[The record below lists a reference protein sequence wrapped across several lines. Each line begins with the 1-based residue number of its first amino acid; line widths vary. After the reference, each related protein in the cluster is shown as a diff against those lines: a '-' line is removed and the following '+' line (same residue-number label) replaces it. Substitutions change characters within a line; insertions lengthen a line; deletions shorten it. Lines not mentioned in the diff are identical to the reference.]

1 MNANLEKLLKMAN
14 VTTTQNI
21 EVRENFIMFKNGD
34 SGFYPLAKIYDKY
47 IEVLWLELDDIE
59 MDLYVRRDNRGEYD
73 WLARIPFEN
82 INETEFEI
90 YAKDLRDAILP
101 NYKMAKAVSA
111 ARNEFWKTYHPIME
125 DK

>member
-1 MNANLEKLLKMAN
+1 MNANLEKLLKMAK

-21 EVRENFIMFKNGD
+21 EIRENFIMFKNGD

-59 MDLYVRRDNRGEYD
+59 MDLYVRGDNRGEYD

-82 INETEFEI
+82 LNETEFEI
-90 YAKDLRDAILP
+90 YAKDLRDVILP

-111 ARNEFWKTYHPIME
+111 ARNEFWKTYNAVME
-125 DK
+125 SK

>member
-1 MNANLEKLLKMAN
+1 MNANLEKLLEMAK

-21 EVRENFIMFKNGD
+21 EIRENFIMFKNGD

-82 INETEFEI
+82 LNETEFEI
-90 YAKDLRDAILP
+90 YAKDLRDVILP

-111 ARNEFWKTYHPIME
+111 ARNEFWKTYNAVME
-125 DK
+125 SK

>member
-1 MNANLEKLLKMAN
+1 MNANLEKLLEMAK

-59 MDLYVRRDNRGEYD
+59 MDLYVHRDNRGEYD

-82 INETEFEI
+82 LNETEFEI
-90 YAKDLRDAILP
+90 YAKDLSDAILP

-111 ARNEFWKTYHPIME
+111 ARNEFWKTYNAVME
-125 DK
+125 SK

>member
-1 MNANLEKLLKMAN
+1 MNANLEKLLEMAK

-21 EVRENFIMFKNGD
+21 EVRENFIMFKNGN

-73 WLARIPFEN
+73 WLARVPFEN
-82 INETEFEI
+82 LNETEFEI
-90 YAKDLRDAILP
+90 YAKDLRDAILK
-101 NYKMAKAVSA
+101 NYKMAKAISA
-111 ARNEFWKTYHPIME
+111 ARNEFWKTYNAVME
-125 DK
+125 SK

>member
-1 MNANLEKLLKMAN
+1 MNENLEKLLEMAK

-47 IEVLWLELDDIE
+47 IEVLWLKLDDIE
-59 MDLYVRRDNRGEYD
+59 MDLYVHRDNRGEYD

-82 INETEFEI
+82 LNETEFEI

-111 ARNEFWKTYHPIME
+111 ARNEFWKTYNAVME
-125 DK
+125 SK

>member
-1 MNANLEKLLKMAN
+1 MNANLEKLLEMAK

-82 INETEFEI
+82 LNETEFEI
-90 YAKDLRDAILP
+90 YAKDLRDVILL
-101 NYKMAKAVSA
+101 NYKMAKAISA
-111 ARNEFWKTYHPIME
+111 ARNEFWKTYNAVME
-125 DK
+125 SK

>member
-1 MNANLEKLLKMAN
+1 MAK

-21 EVRENFIMFKNGD
+21 EIRENFIMFKNGD

-82 INETEFEI
+82 LNETEFEI
-90 YAKDLRDAILP
+90 YAKDLRDVILP

-111 ARNEFWKTYHPIME
+111 ARNEFWKTYNAVM
-125 DK
+125 DSK

>member
-1 MNANLEKLLKMAN
+1 MNANLEKLLEMAK

-21 EVRENFIMFKNGD
+21 EIRENFIMFKNGD

-82 INETEFEI
+82 LNETEFEI
-90 YAKDLRDAILP
+90 YAKDLRDTILQ
-101 NYKMAKAVSA
+101 NYKMAKAISA
-111 ARNEFWKTYHPIME
+111 ARNEFWKTYNAVME
-125 DK
+125 SK

>member
-1 MNANLEKLLKMAN
+1 MNANLEKLLEMAK

-82 INETEFEI
+82 LNEPEFEI
-90 YAKDLRDAILP
+90 YAKDLRDVILP

-111 ARNEFWKTYHPIME
+111 ARNEFWKTYNAVME
-125 DK
+125 SK

>member
-1 MNANLEKLLKMAN
+1 MNANLEKLLKMAK

-47 IEVLWLELDDIE
+47 IEVLWLKLDDIE
-59 MDLYVRRDNRGEYD
+59 MDLYVHRDNRGEYD

-82 INETEFEI
+82 LNETEFEI

-111 ARNEFWKTYHPIME
+111 ARNEFWKTYNAVME
-125 DK
+125 SK

>member
-1 MNANLEKLLKMAN
+1 MNANLEKLLEMAK

-59 MDLYVRRDNRGEYD
+59 MDLYVRRDNRGEQD

-82 INETEFEI
+82 LNETEFEV
-90 YAKDLRDAILP
+90 YAKDLRDTILQ

-111 ARNEFWKTYHPIME
+111 ARNEFWKTYNAVME
-125 DK
+125 SK

>member
-1 MNANLEKLLKMAN
+1 MNANLEKLMEMAK

-59 MDLYVRRDNRGEYD
+59 MDLYVHRDNRGEYD

-82 INETEFEI
+82 LNETEFEV
-90 YAKDLRDAILP
+90 YAKDLSDAILP

-111 ARNEFWKTYHPIME
+111 ARNEFWKTYNAVME
-125 DK
+125 SK

>member
-1 MNANLEKLLKMAN
+1 MNANLEKLLEMAK

-47 IEVLWLELDDIE
+47 IEVLLLELDDIE

-82 INETEFEI
+82 LNETEFEI
-90 YAKDLRDAILP
+90 YAKDLRDTILQ
-101 NYKMAKAVSA
+101 NYKMAKAISA
-111 ARNEFWKTYHPIME
+111 ARNEFWKTYNAVM
-125 DK
+125 DGK

>member
-1 MNANLEKLLKMAN
+1 MNANLEKLLEMAK

-59 MDLYVRRDNRGEYD
+59 MDLYVHRDNRGEYD

-82 INETEFEI
+82 LNETEFEI
-90 YAKDLRDAILP
+90 YAKDLRDTILQ
-101 NYKMAKAVSA
+101 NYKMAKAISA
-111 ARNEFWKTYHPIME
+111 ARNEFWTTYNAVME
-125 DK
+125 SK

>member
-1 MNANLEKLLKMAN
+1 MNANLEKLLEMAK

-82 INETEFEI
+82 LNETEFEV
-90 YAKDLRDAILP
+90 YAKDLRDTILK

-111 ARNEFWKTYHPIME
+111 ARNEFWKTYNAVME
-125 DK
+125 SK

>member
-1 MNANLEKLLKMAN
+1 MNANLEKLLEMAK

-47 IEVLWLELDDIE
+47 VEVLWLELNDIE
-59 MDLYVRRDNRGEYD
+59 MDLYVRRNQYGEYD
-73 WLARIPFEN
+73 WLARVPYEN
-82 INETEFEI
+82 LNETEFEI

-111 ARNEFWKTYHPIME
+111 ARNEFLKTYHPIME

>member
-1 MNANLEKLLKMAN
+1 MNANLEKLLEMAK

-59 MDLYVRRDNRGEYD
+59 MDLYVHRDNRGEYD

-82 INETEFEI
+82 LNETEFEI

-111 ARNEFWKTYHPIME
+111 ARNEFWKTYNAVME
-125 DK
+125 SK

>member
-1 MNANLEKLLKMAN
+1 MNANLEKLLEMAK

-82 INETEFEI
+82 LNETEFEI
-90 YAKDLRDAILP
+90 YAKDLRDVILP

-111 ARNEFWKTYHPIME
+111 ARNEFWKTYNAVME
-125 DK
+125 SK